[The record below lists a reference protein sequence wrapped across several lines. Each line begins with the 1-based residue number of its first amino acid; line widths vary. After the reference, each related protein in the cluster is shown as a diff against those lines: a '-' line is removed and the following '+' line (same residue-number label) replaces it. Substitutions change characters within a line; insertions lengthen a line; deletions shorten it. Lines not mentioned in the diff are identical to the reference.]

1 MNKQKIGLILLLSFS
16 LTMMGISF
24 TNAQTIQDSTM
35 CYGYG
40 ASDLQPRGIGNTIFE
55 YTDEIGFW
63 VQIQNPADVSYR
75 MIWEDPNGNQF
86 RNAAVEVIEKS
97 GTDWGIVFDSI
108 KIAET
113 TAKNKLG
120 VWTVS
125 LYVDGEEV
133 SIAEF
138 QIINYESI
146 LDTFNDFSDQLE
158 EIIEEKDNLLA
169 QNAALQTQ
177 LEAIQAQYA
186 ALEASVGTTS
196 DYEELQE
203 NYDDL
208 SDEYDALKASQGTT
222 KMMMYAAIVVALIAV
237 VVAVY
242 FGVMKK

>member
-1 MNKQKIGLILLLSFS
+1 MNKQKIGLIILLSLS
-16 LTMMGISF
+16 LSMLGVTTIQ
-24 TNAQTIQDSTM
+24 AQTIQDSYM

-40 ASDLQPRGIGNTIFE
+40 ATDLQPKGVGNTIFT
-55 YTDEIGFW
+55 YTEQIGFW

-75 MIWEDPNGNQF
+75 MIWTDPNGNQF
-86 RNAAVEVIEKS
+86 RNTAVEVIEKS

-125 LYVDGEEV
+125 LYVDGEVMAEG
-133 SIAEF
+133 EF
-138 QIINYESI
+138 QIIDYDALIE
-146 LDTFNDFSDQLE
+146 TFSGFSDQLDDL
-158 EIIEEKDNLLA
+158 IDEKDTILA
-169 QNAALQTQ
+169 QKAAVEASLAALQ
-177 LEAIQAQYA
+177 ADYA

-196 DYEELQE
+196 DYEELQD
-203 NYDDL
+203 NYNDLNDDY
-208 SDEYDALKASQGTT
+208 EALKASQGTT
-222 KMMMYAAIVVALIAV
+222 KMMMYASIVVALIAV

>member
-1 MNKQKIGLILLLSFS
+1 MNKQKIGLIILLSIS
-16 LTMMGISF
+16 LSMLGVTTIQ
-24 TNAQTIQDSTM
+24 AQTIQDSYM

-40 ASDLQPRGIGNTIFE
+40 VTDLQPRGVGNTIFT
-55 YTDEIGFW
+55 YTEQIGFW

-75 MIWEDPNGNQF
+75 MIWTDPNGNQF
-86 RNAAVEVIEKS
+86 RNSAVEVIEKS

-125 LYVDGEEV
+125 LYVDGEVMAEG
-133 SIAEF
+133 EF
-138 QIINYESI
+138 QIIDYDALIE
-146 LDTFNDFSDQLE
+146 TFSDFSDQLDDL
-158 EIIEEKDNLLA
+158 IDEKDTILA
-169 QNAALQTQ
+169 QKAAVEASLAALQ
-177 LEAIQAQYA
+177 ADYA

-196 DYEELQE
+196 DYEELQD
-203 NYDDL
+203 NYNDLNDDY
-208 SDEYDALKASQGTT
+208 EALKASQGTT
-222 KMMMYAAIVVALIAV
+222 KTMMYASIVVALIAV